1 MRRFLLRSLAVLAV
15 LAVPAL
21 AHAAPPNYDL
31 LYVETEVTWPT
42 ANPGS
47 ANEGGCFVLN
57 TTHGDVRTRIELQVE
72 FADGKVERLTNTGV
86 PMLLHPED
94 GFIVN
99 VFFVVPED
107 APLGP
112 ARFICAVSGVSLA
125 GHGQI
130 EREAQSSSFDVVP

>member
-1 MRRFLLRSLAVLAV
+1 MRRFLLCTLAL

-21 AHAAPPNYDL
+21 VHAAPPSYDL

-42 ANPGS
+42 ATPGS

-57 TTHGDVRTRIELQVE
+57 TTHGDVRARIELSVE
-72 FADGKVERLTNTGV
+72 FADGRVERLTRTGV
-86 PMLLHPED
+86 PMLLHAED

-107 APLGP
+107 AALGP
-112 ARFICAVSGVSLA
+112 AKFICAVSGVNLDE
-125 GHGQI
+125 HGQI
-130 EREAQSSSFDVVP
+130 EREAQASGFDVVP